1 MSASEADFDV
11 EWRLAHSDLCLINN
25 HCLDWMLDGDS
36 NINIEVRV
44 SNILHCI
51 VYAVGNIY
59 CPVVRSFYSHLIK
72 DLQEALYQWHLLLL
86 WHVNFLIGLSI
97 QETIPVAWVN
107 TTLFDYQGKLRQGP
121 LRLFAWPVPET
132 MADQLNPVGTVVSN
146 IDTVTSVSLDLEFQ
160 GYSNAVVYPSID
172 TVNCGCIINFTCC
185 RWNLVY

>member
-1 MSASEADFDV
+1 M
-11 EWRLAHSDLCLINN
+11 
-25 HCLDWMLDGDS
+25 
-36 NINIEVRV
+36 
-44 SNILHCI
+44 
-51 VYAVGNIY
+51 
-59 CPVVRSFYSHLIK
+59 
-72 DLQEALYQWHLLLL
+72 
-86 WHVNFLIGLSI
+86 SI

-172 TVNCGCIINFTCC
+172 TVNCGCIIILFVVGEILSIKPVLT
-185 RWNLVY
+185 LGFQV